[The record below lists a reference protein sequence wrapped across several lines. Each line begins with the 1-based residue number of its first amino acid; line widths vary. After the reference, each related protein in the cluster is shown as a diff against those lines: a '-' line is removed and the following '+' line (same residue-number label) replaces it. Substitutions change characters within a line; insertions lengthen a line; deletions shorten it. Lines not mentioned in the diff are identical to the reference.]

1 MAATSGHHEST
12 FAQKFMFVDLSITG
26 TSPHHSEVLSHVRR
40 NYHKRQR
47 KEKIDRLRDISAV
60 SSGPFADKIR
70 LPSRRPQTTP
80 LSERPTDD
88 ASSSGSVEGNGA
100 NSRRLA
106 VSQGSCRHS
115 VQPLLAHAGN
125 SDPFCAY
132 AIKIDP
138 QINEVI
144 AFYRDYT
151 LPAQYHVPS
160 RDWVSSASARLDW
173 SICISTLQHPDLASA
188 FVARAATIAAVI
200 RPGLRSLA
208 MRYRLRSIQQL
219 RVKLLNN
226 DRHGWS
232 DLFLLQIIMLHKAE
246 IVDKNLPAA
255 ATHAKVLQHLFQE
268 RQRMYGTI
276 DYTLLQYAL
285 WSESQVCTI
294 FMSPFTFDVEPDGWV
309 AKAMQPIWASGLKE
323 LNSLPPW
330 RALRAEAE
338 EGLDKSVEGMDLRAF
353 FVSRR
358 TTLQTWL
365 YFGLRGMPVSPLIML
380 WLSTTASVHQGRMIK
395 HYLHAVCQVSEETCC
410 HGEKS
415 KRATSDV
422 QCWYVQQYLI
432 LAEFIWTHH
441 TSYKVEICGVDLFD
455 VVPTLLRKLR
465 AALEHDLD
473 SSKYQNARVWA
484 LFVGAHTEWSIPK
497 AKQPGSRAALSDEQ
511 NTRDENQKPED
522 YSKNDSRWFHC
533 RLAIQIRQMGLT
545 KWTEVRNIFQGFNH
559 ADVISPLGEKL
570 INEVLGRY

>member
-12 FAQKFMFVDLSITG
+12 YAQKFMFVDLSVTG
-26 TSPHHSEVLSHVRR
+26 NSPHHSEVLSHVRQ
-40 NYHKRQR
+40 NYHKRRR
-47 KEKIDRLRDISAV
+47 KEKIERLRDITAV
-60 SSGPFADKIR
+60 SRGQFADKIP
-70 LPSRRPQTTP
+70 LPGRGRQTRPP
-80 LSERPTDD
+80 SECPTDD
-88 ASSSGSVEGNGA
+88 TSSSASVEGDGA
-100 NSRRLA
+100 TGRRLA
-106 VSQGSCRHS
+106 VSHGSRYRS
-115 VQPLLAHAGN
+115 VQPLLVHAGN

-160 RDWVSSASARLDW
+160 RKWVSSASARLDW

-188 FVARAATIAAVI
+188 FVARAATVAAVL
-200 RPGLRSLA
+200 RPSLRPLA

-226 DRHGWS
+226 DSHGWS
-232 DLFLLQIIMLHKAE
+232 DLFLLQIVMLHKAE
-246 IVDKNLPAA
+246 IVDQNLQAA
-255 ATHAKVLQHLFQE
+255 ATHARVLQHLFQE

-276 DYTLLQYAL
+276 EYTLLQYAL

-294 FMSPFTFDVEPDGWV
+294 FMSPFTFEVEPDGWV
-309 AKAMQPIWASGLKE
+309 VKNMQALWASALKE

-338 EGLDKSVEGMDLRAF
+338 EGLDNCVEGADLRAF

-365 YFGLRGMPVSPLIML
+365 YFGVRGMPVSPLIML
-380 WLSTTASVHQGRMIK
+380 WLSTTASVQQGRMIK
-395 HYLHAVCQVSEETCC
+395 HYLNAVRQASEQTCC
-410 HGEKS
+410 NGEKS
-415 KRATSDV
+415 KRDSSDV

-484 LFVGAHTEWSIPK
+484 LFIGAHTEWSILLT
-497 AKQPGSRAALSDEQ
+497 KQRGRQATLSHLQ
-511 NTRDENQKPED
+511 NTGEGNEKPED
-522 YSKNDSRWFHC
+522 YSQDDARWFQC
-533 RLAIQIRQMGLT
+533 RLAIQVRQMGLT
-545 KWTEVRNIFQGFNH
+545 EWIEVRNVLKGFNH
-559 ADVISPLGEKL
+559 ADIIPPPGEKL
-570 INEVLGRY
+570 VNEVLTRY